1 MITSDL
7 AATRTEIIAERGV
20 VAGGHALEA
29 EAGIAALRAGGN
41 AIDAVVAAAFAG
53 FVVEPASCGL
63 GGYGR
68 LAIWLGAQKQFV
80 TVDHYARAPAA
91 AHADMFEV
99 DPTKPDKYYGFPH
112 TKGMR
117 AERGALATAVPGAV
131 AGLCAAHERYGR
143 LPLPRALE
151 PAVSYAEAGVAVDAN
166 LQLVIAG
173 RLAEIREQ
181 PAAASFL
188 LRNDAPPAI
197 AGQFGGG
204 DRLDTSALA
213 RTLKR
218 IADKGAA
225 GFHEGP
231 VAEAIERASA
241 GVGGILRATDLAA
254 YRPRLLHERPSR
266 YRGHDYITAY
276 DQVGIEVLNILN
288 CFDLACYGADSV
300 GFRHLV
306 AEALACAFID
316 SMTHYG
322 DPDFERSPVQGLASP
337 EFARMR
343 AAQITLD
350 RVLPRPVQPG
360 DPWPFDIS
368 RLAPTKIPNVP
379 ARPPLGGTSQMAAAD
394 RQGNMAT
401 LCTSL
406 SSGFGSLIYVPEVGV
421 MLNNCMQNF
430 DPRPHMPNRIR
441 LGKMPIFAVPT
452 LVATRDGRAVFG
464 AAGSGGYRI
473 TTAVLHALMQVVDFG
488 MSLQAAVDAPR
499 VHCQG
504 DDIFVDDRIPAEV
517 RAALAALGH
526 RLVVQRDM
534 PGVNCFG
541 RVVAV
546 SVDDTGALHAA
557 TWPPWQSAAAGW

>member
-7 AATRTEIIAERGV
+7 IATRNEVIADRGV
-20 VAGGHALEA
+20 VAGGHPLEA
-29 EAGIAALRAGGN
+29 EAGIEALRAGGN
-41 AIDAVVAAAFAG
+41 AIDAVIAAAFAG

-68 LAIWLGAQKQFV
+68 LGIWLGPQKQFA

-99 DPTKPDKYYGFPH
+99 DPKKPDKYYGFPH

-117 AERGALATAVPGAV
+117 AERGPLATAVPGAV
-131 AGLCAAHERYGR
+131 AGLCEAHERYGR
-143 LPLPRALE
+143 LPLARVLE
-151 PAVSYAEAGVAVDAN
+151 PAIGYAEAGVAVDAN

-181 PAAASFL
+181 PAAAAFL
-188 LRNDAPPAI
+188 LRNDAPAAI

-218 IADKGAA
+218 IADNGAA
-225 GFHEGP
+225 GFHAGP
-231 VAEAIERASA
+231 VAEAIERASTA
-241 GVGGILRATDLAA
+241 VGGILRAADLAA
-254 YRPRLLHERPSR
+254 YHPRLLHERPSQ

-276 DQVGIEVLNILN
+276 DQVGIEALNILE
-288 CFDLACYGADSV
+288 CFDLTRLGPDSAK
-300 GFRHLV
+300 FRHLV

-322 DPDFERSPVQGLASP
+322 DPDFEQAPVQGLASR
-337 EFARMR
+337 EFARAR
-343 AAQITLD
+343 ASQIALD
-350 RVLPRPVQPG
+350 RALPRPVSAA
-360 DPWPFDIS
+360 DPWPFENPE
-368 RLAPTKIPNVP
+368 LKPEKIAGTP
-379 ARPPLGGTSQMAAAD
+379 AQPPLSGTSQMAAAD
-394 RQGNMAT
+394 REGNMAT

-406 SSGFGSLIYVPEVGV
+406 SSGFGSVIYIPEIGV

-441 LGKMPIFAVPT
+441 PGKMPIFAVPT

-473 TTAVLHALMQVVDFG
+473 TTAVLHPLLHAIDFG

-504 DDIFVDDRIPAEV
+504 DDTFIDARIPAAV
-517 RAALAALGH
+517 RDALQALGH
-526 RLVVQRDM
+526 RVVVQRDL

-541 RVVAV
+541 RVTAV
-546 SVDDTGALHAA
+546 SVDDAGALHAA
-557 TWPPWQSAAAGW
+557 TWPPWHTAAAGW

>member
-1 MITSDL
+1 MIASEMI
-7 AATRTEIIAERGV
+7 ATRSEIVAERGV
-20 VAGGHALEA
+20 VAGGHAQEA
-29 EAGIAALRAGGN
+29 EAGVAALRAGGN

-68 LAIWLGAQKQFV
+68 LAIWLGPERRFV
-80 TVDHYARAPAA
+80 TIDHYARAPAA
-91 AHADMFEV
+91 GHAEMFEI

-117 AERGALATAVPGAV
+117 AERGALAAAVPGAV
-131 AGLCAAHERYGR
+131 AGLCAAHARHGR
-143 LPLPRALE
+143 LPLARVLE
-151 PAVSYAEAGVAVDAN
+151 PAIGFAESGVAVDAT

-181 PAAASFL
+181 PAAAAFL
-188 LRNDAPPAI
+188 LRDDAPPAI

-204 DRLDTSALA
+204 DRLDTGALA

-218 IADKGAA
+218 IAERGAA

-241 GVGGILRATDLAA
+241 EVGGVLRASDLAA
-254 YRPRLLHERPSR
+254 YRPRILHERPSR
-266 YRGHDYITAY
+266 YRGHDYVTAY
-276 DQVGIEVLNILN
+276 DQVGIEALNILE
-288 CFDLACYGADSV
+288 CFDLARHGPDSAA
-300 GFRHLV
+300 FRHLV
-306 AEALACAFID
+306 AEALARAFID

-322 DPDFERSPVQGLASP
+322 DPDFEQSPVQGLASP
-337 EFARMR
+337 DFARAR
-343 AAQITLD
+343 AAKIALD
-350 RVLPRPVQPG
+350 RTLPRPVSAA
-360 DPWPFDIS
+360 DPWPFENAM
-368 RLAPTKIPNVP
+368 RAPEKIADAP

-394 RQGNMAT
+394 SDGNMAT

-406 SSGFGSLIYVPEVGV
+406 SSGFGSLIYVPEIGV

-441 LGKMPIFAVPT
+441 PGKMPIFAVPT
-452 LVATRDGRAVFG
+452 LVAARDSRAVFG

-473 TTAVLHALMQVVDFG
+473 TTAVLHPLMHVVDFG

-504 DDIFVDDRIPAEV
+504 DDTFVDARIPAEV

-526 RLVVQRDM
+526 RVVVQRDT

-541 RVVAV
+541 RVAAV
-546 SVDDTGALHAA
+546 SIDDGGALHAA
-557 TWPPWQSAAAGW
+557 TWPPWQTAAAGW

>member
-1 MITSDL
+1 MRSEMI
-7 AATRTEIIAERGV
+7 ATRSEIVAERGV

-68 LAIWLGAQKQFV
+68 LAIYLGSQKQFA

-91 AHADMFEV
+91 AHAGMFEA
-99 DPTKPDKYYGFPH
+99 DPTRPDKYYGFPH

-117 AERGALATAVPGAV
+117 AERGPLATAVPGAV
-131 AGLCAAHERYGR
+131 AGLCAAHARYGR
-143 LPLPRALE
+143 LSRARVLE
-151 PAVSYAEAGVAVDAN
+151 PAIGYAEAGVAVDAN

-181 PAAASFL
+181 PAAAAFL
-188 LRNDAPPAI
+188 LRDGAPPAI

-204 DRLDTSALA
+204 DRLDTGALA
-213 RTLKR
+213 LTLKR
-218 IADKGAA
+218 IAESGAA
-225 GFHEGP
+225 AFHEGP
-231 VAEAIERASA
+231 IAEAIERTSINA
-241 GVGGILRATDLAA
+241 GGILRASDLAA
-254 YRPRLLHERPSR
+254 YRPRLLHERPSQ

-276 DQVGIEVLNILN
+276 DQVGIEALNILE
-288 CFDLACYGADSV
+288 CFDLARLGVASAA
-300 GFRHLV
+300 FRHVV

-316 SMTHYG
+316 NMTFYG

-337 EFARMR
+337 EFARAR
-343 AAQITLD
+343 AAQISLH
-350 RVLPRPVQPG
+350 RALPRPVSAA
-360 DPWPFDIS
+360 DPWPFDNLTLTPERIAD
-368 RLAPTKIPNVP
+368 AP
-379 ARPPLGGTSQMAAAD
+379 AQPPLGGTSQMAAAD
-394 RQGNMAT
+394 RDGNMAT

-406 SSGFGSLIYVPEVGV
+406 SSGFGSLIYVPEIGV

-441 LGKMPIFAVPT
+441 PGKMPIFAVPT
-452 LVATRDGRAVFG
+452 LVATRDGRAAFG

-473 TTAVLHALMQVVDFG
+473 TTAVLHPLMHMLDFG
-488 MSLQAAVDAPR
+488 MPLQAAVDAPR
-499 VHCQG
+499 AHCQG
-504 DDIFVDDRIPAEV
+504 DDTFVDARVPVEV
-517 RAALAALGH
+517 REALAALGH
-526 RLVVQRDM
+526 RVVVQRDT

-541 RVVAV
+541 RVAAV
-546 SVDDTGALHAA
+546 SVDDRGALHAA
-557 TWPPWQSAAAGW
+557 SWPPWQTAAAGW